1 MRVLLSLLPMVG
13 CAVMMLACMGRMG
26 RLGRHKGSADSAPA
40 AEEDVVA
47 LRADAARLRA
57 ERPAPA
63 VEPADR

>member
-26 RLGRHKGSADSAPA
+26 RHKESAGSVPV

-47 LRADAARLRA
+47 LRAEVARLRA
-57 ERPAPA
+57 ERAAPA
-63 VEPADR
+63 VEQGDG